1 MKRLLYLL
9 FCLSLIITF
18 SITVQAEDGNKIY
31 YADKIPDFMLPLSEI
46 EFVDS
51 KHFVILKGGF
61 NNLKE
66 KTVPQE
72 ADLPNEIKEAVKHGI
87 VITQDYPE
95 PKEGIKIS
103 YADDGYI
110 QKISVNGKDY
120 EGEDNQDNV
129 MKKIK
134 TRGIVPTVYSWG
146 KHKNTI
152 AISNGVVMGSGRG
165 TTFTDKIG
173 QKNWKLRKGDV
184 ATKAKY
190 DNVRFGL
197 DVTVEANHKKT
208 KKKVRKILKKHDIGG
223 MPDAVV
229 DIWKTGC
236 SYWGYTYSAS
246 TSINKV
252 TIAHAAI
259 Y

>member
-184 ATKAKY
+184 VTKAKY

-208 KKKVRKILKKHDIGG
+208 TKNVRKILKKHDIGG
-223 MPDAVV
+223 MPDAAV

>member
-1 MKRLLYLL
+1 
-9 FCLSLIITF
+9 
-18 SITVQAEDGNKIY
+18 
-31 YADKIPDFMLPLSEI
+31 
-46 EFVDS
+46 
-51 KHFVILKGGF
+51 
-61 NNLKE
+61 
-66 KTVPQE
+66 
-72 ADLPNEIKEAVKHGI
+72 
-87 VITQDYPE
+87 
-95 PKEGIKIS
+95 
-103 YADDGYI
+103 
-110 QKISVNGKDY
+110 
-120 EGEDNQDNV
+120 
-129 MKKIK
+129 
-134 TRGIVPTVYSWG
+134 
-146 KHKNTI
+146 
-152 AISNGVVMGSGRG
+152 MGAGRG

-208 KKKVRKILKKHDIGG
+208 KKKVRKISKKHDIGG